1 MKQEEGSH
9 STPNWLVSWSWTSKP
24 PKLWEI
30 NACFYKPPNLCY
42 FCCSTLHQLKHLN
55 KTSTQWM
62 VKKLVSFSSSPLLK
76 CTWIFW
82 YYNHATCM
90 NKHCLS
96 AKPNVH
102 VQIYTKRWC
111 HFISG
116 ILRTLKYTHT
126 RLPLFKDKTH
136 LQNLRHS
143 KLDFQHWTNFS
154 IKIPGSELAKR
165 TQNRHSF
172 NRNLEWLQYWAFLII

>member
-1 MKQEEGSH
+1 MKHFVLLFGLSPYSLHRPHHFEASFNSKAMTGLHKLITDMNAASRKFSEKLRPRELQQPFSGRVWTHQYWKGLREHWVH
-9 STPNWLVSWSWTSKP
+9 SP
-24 PKLWEI
+24 
-30 NACFYKPPNLCY
+30 
-42 FCCSTLHQLKHLN
+42 
-55 KTSTQWM
+55 
-62 VKKLVSFSSSPLLK
+62 
-76 CTWIFW
+76 
-82 YYNHATCM
+82 
-90 NKHCLS
+90 
-96 AKPNVH
+96 KPNVH